1 MRKYET
7 IIIQHPTLD
16 EESIKANLEKFE
28 NVITSGGGTVESTD
42 VWGKR
47 KLAYETKKVT
57 EGHHTLLT
65 FNAPAELPKEL
76 DRIMRITDG
85 LIRHM
90 ICTVEA

>member
-1 MRKYET
+1 MKKYET
-7 IIIQHPTLD
+7 IFIQHPTLD
-16 EESIKANLEKFE
+16 EETLKANIAKFE
-28 NVITSGGGTVESTD
+28 GVITNGGGTVESTD

-65 FNAPAELPKEL
+65 F
-76 DRIMRITDG
+76 DG